1 MALLDFLKN
10 KKEADKAKE
19 SKIAKASVAKK
30 PADET
35 KKETK
40 KEEKAPKVSVN
51 EGKFSYDIVRDPHIS
66 EKGTYQAEKNKYT
79 FKVFERSN
87 KMEIKKAI
95 EGVYGVNVISVNVM
109 HVPHKKRRLGKTEG
123 FKKGYKKALVTIK
136 EGQKIEIF

>member
-19 SKIAKASVAKK
+19 TKVAKASI
-30 PADET
+30 T
-35 KKETK
+35 KKTEIVKEEK
-40 KEEKAPKVSVN
+40 KEVKAPKVSVK

-87 KMEIKKAI
+87 KLEIKKAI